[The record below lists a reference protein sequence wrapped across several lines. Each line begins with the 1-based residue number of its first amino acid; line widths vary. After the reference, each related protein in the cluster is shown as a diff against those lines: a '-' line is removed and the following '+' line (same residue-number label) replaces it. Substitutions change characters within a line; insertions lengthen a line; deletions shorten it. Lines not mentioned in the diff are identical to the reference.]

1 MKPGVCR
8 CGFFFRIGPLCLVMA
23 LALCLRADP
32 IPIPNYSFELPTVS
46 RNVKNPFGA
55 LPLIADWDENGIGSG
70 DELNQNTGVFLNT
83 DVGEPDHI
91 SNADQRQMAFLSTLI
106 GNAIRQAL
114 LDEFVPGRS
123 YTLTASVATS
133 LTFPAGAAEELEIA
147 LVYFAGGGEHVIA
160 STFVSGSQV
169 NPNTLID
176 VSITAPA
183 VQPDDPWSGLPIGIL
198 IRPSIADPDDEEG
211 EGFWDV
217 DNVRLKVDPPLFDL
231 LDAAL
236 FKDCMT
242 GPVGSMPGPNCTL
255 EEFDRVNLDADG
267 DVDLIDFAE
276 FQTLFWPG

>member
-1 MKPGVCR
+1 M
-8 CGFFFRIGPLCLVMA
+8 
-23 LALCLRADP
+23 LALVAGVRADP
-32 IPIPNYSFELPTVS
+32 IPIPNHSFELPTVS

-70 DELNQNTGVFLNT
+70 DELNQDTGVFLNT
-83 DVGEPDHI
+83 DVSEPDHV
-91 SNADQRQMAFLSTLI
+91 SNANQRQLAFLSTLI

-123 YTLTASVATS
+123 YTLTAAVATS
-133 LTFPAGAAEELEIA
+133 LTFPAGETEQLEIA
-147 LVYFAGGGEHVIA
+147 LVYFASGGEHVIA
-160 STFVSGSQV
+160 STFVAGSQV

-176 VSITAPA
+176 VSVTTPA

-198 IRPSIADPDDEEG
+198 IRPSVVDPDDEEG

-217 DNVRLKVDPPLFDL
+217 DNVRLEVDPPLFDL
-231 LDAAL
+231 HDAAL
-236 FKDCMT
+236 FIDC
-242 GPVGSMPGPNCTL
+242 MPGPAESTPGPSCTP
-255 EEFDRVNLDADG
+255 EEFDRVKLDADG